1 MGGGVR
7 ARVKDGEPG
16 ARPKALSA
24 SGRHPTAR
32 QDLTRLLAHDLKT
45 PLAAIAMN
53 LDFALSEIDG
63 ESRDGLKS
71 ALEDCRHAN
80 ACAIRIVSDMADVV
94 RLATG
99 DYRPTLSKVD
109 PLLLLGGV
117 IRRAAGDANAR
128 GVRIDWSA
136 EGGVI
141 AADPDLMARALDR
154 LVERALR
161 HARVGSAVTIE
172 YARGAIVIR
181 VESASSSVHDAN
193 VCALAT
199 RFAEA
204 ALSAQ
209 GGGFQDESDGL
220 GGLTYRV
227 TPVVA

>member
-1 MGGGVR
+1 MGGGIR

-16 ARPKALSA
+16 TRPKALKA
-24 SGRHPTAR
+24 TGRHPTAR

-71 ALEDCRHAN
+71 ALEDCRYAN

-99 DYRPTLSKVD
+99 DYRPTLSEVD
-109 PLLLLGGV
+109 PLDLLGGV
-117 IRRAAGDANAR
+117 MRRAADDANAR
-128 GVRIDWSA
+128 GVRIEWSA
-136 EGGVI
+136 EGGII
-141 AADPDLMARALDR
+141 AADADLLARALDR

-161 HARVGSAVTIE
+161 HARGGTVVTLE

-181 VESASSSVHDAN
+181 VDSASSSVPDASA
-193 VCALAT
+193 CALAI

-204 ALSAQ
+204 ALNAQ
-209 GGGFQDESDGL
+209 GGAFQDESDGL
-220 GGLTYRV
+220 GRLTYRV
-227 TPVVA
+227 TPAMA

>member
-1 MGGGVR
+1 MGDGVR

-16 ARPKALSA
+16 PRPKALKA
-24 SGRHPTAR
+24 SGRHPAAR

-53 LDFALSEIDG
+53 LDFALSEIDA
-63 ESRDGLKS
+63 ESRDGLKC

-99 DYRPTLSKVD
+99 DYRPTLSDVD
-109 PLLLLGGV
+109 PLDLLGGV
-117 IRRAAGDANAR
+117 IRRAADDANAR
-128 GVRIDWSA
+128 GVRIEWSA

-141 AADPDLMARALDR
+141 AADPDLLARARDR
-154 LVERALR
+154 RGGRAPR
-161 HARVGSAVTIE
+161 NARGGTAVTIE
-172 YARGAIVIR
+172 YACGAIVIR
-181 VESASSSVHDAN
+181 VESTSSSVHDAN
-193 VCALAT
+193 TCALAT

-227 TPVVA
+227 TPVMA